1 LIVVVGGRIV
11 PAFTTSAL
19 HRAGD
24 AVEARA
30 PAWAERTAIPAYLL
44 FAIADVLAPGSPWS
58 GAAACLAAVVL
69 TARMSGWHSLRVLGD
84 PLLGSLHLGHLWV
97 VVGLACFAASD
108 LAAAW
113 PRSVAVHALTAGAF
127 GTMILAVMTRVS
139 LGHTGRPL
147 AAPPSAVVAYA
158 LVTIGA
164 LLRTGVVAALPA
176 TNLSLLTL
184 SGVIWSS
191 AFAVFLVGFGGMLLA
206 PRVDGR
212 PG

>member
-1 LIVVVGGRIV
+1 M
-11 PAFTTSAL
+11 
-19 HRAGD
+19 
-24 AVEARA
+24 
-30 PAWAERTAIPAYLL
+30 
-44 FAIADVLAPGSPWS
+44 
-58 GAAACLAAVVL
+58 C
-69 TARMSGWHSLRVLGD
+69 GWRSLRVLGD

-97 VVGLACFAASD
+97 VIGLACFAASD

-113 PRSVAVHALTAGAF
+113 PRSIAVHALTTGAF

-147 AAPPSAVVAYA
+147 AAPRSAVVAYG

-164 LLRTGVVAALPA
+164 LLRTVGVAALPGA
-176 TNLSLLTL
+176 SLFLWTL
-184 SGVIWSS
+184 AGVFWSG
-191 AFAVFLVGFGGMLLA
+191 AFVAFLVGFGGMLLA